1 MKPGLSEMYYR
12 AARRTAGP
20 IARLDIDMVRHAHP
34 FANHPV
40 VRVLS
45 PLGKAADQMPLNV
58 VGASILGAGL
68 IAGKPALTRFGIRFL
83 AAHFVGIAL
92 KTAAKALFARP
103 RPNVV
108 AREGRHDTRL
118 PGVGDPG
125 RQSFPSGHTAGAFL
139 AAGAVARFAPPAA
152 PYAYGAAVLVGLVQ
166 IPERNHF
173 FSDIVAGA
181 ILGLAADALTERG
194 YQRWQRARSP
204 S

>member
-1 MKPGLSEMYYR
+1 MYYR

-34 FANHPV
+34 FAGHPV

-45 PLGKAADQMPLNV
+45 PLGKAADQMPLNILGV
-58 VGASILGAGL
+58 SIVGAGL
-68 IAGKPALTRFGIRFL
+68 IAGKPALTRFGVRFL
-83 AAHFVGIAL
+83 AAHVVGIAL
-92 KTAAKALFARP
+92 KTAGKTLLNRP

-108 AREGRHDTRL
+108 AREGRLETAL

-139 AAGAVARFAPPAA
+139 TAGAVARFAPQAA
-152 PYAYGAAVLVGLVQ
+152 PYAYGAAVLAGLVQ

-194 YQRWQRARSP
+194 YQHWQRARS
-204 S
+204 SS